1 MWSTCSSPCVALN
14 CRQRRSR
21 MSHSALHAALHT
33 SLFAEQTTQANAL
46 FPGCEATIQGC
57 LRSRKR
63 LVRLLPS
70 ALAESSLPAAK
81 RLMTLEA
88 GTIHKRSL
96 TNSVWPILH
105 PPLGSQKPVHWCN
118 NLGDHLCQTSGKAV
132 IDSRKIIQPAASR
145 PCKKINTPLPML
157 IC

>member
-1 MWSTCSSPCVALN
+1 MCTHSALAMWSTCSSPCVALN

-33 SLFAEQTTQANAL
+33 SLFAEQTTQANDL

-88 GTIHKRSL
+88 GTVHKRSL
-96 TNSVWPILH
+96 TNSVGPSCIHHWVHRNQSTGATTWATICARQVGKLSLTQGRSYS
-105 PPLGSQKPVHWCN
+105 PPP
-118 NLGDHLCQTSGKAV
+118 
-132 IDSRKIIQPAASR
+132 PAPA
-145 PCKKINTPLPML
+145 KK
-157 IC
+157 